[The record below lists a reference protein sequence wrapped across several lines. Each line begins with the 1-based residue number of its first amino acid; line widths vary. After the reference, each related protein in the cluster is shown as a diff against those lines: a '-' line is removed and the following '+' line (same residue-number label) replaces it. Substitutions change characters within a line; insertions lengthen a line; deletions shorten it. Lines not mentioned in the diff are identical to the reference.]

1 MAALNISKKP
11 LLKGLG
17 LLSVCLGLAVGTSQT
32 AFAHVSTFYWNRS
45 WYPSQQIK
53 GTWEEVL
60 QKRKELIEKIDAS
73 KLARFI
79 KKNYIDTINS
89 HVFLYKLLYLEKHID
104 SVIAQFD
111 HFKPEEYELPI
122 ED

>member
-32 AFAHVSTFYWNRS
+32 ASAHVSTFYWNRS

-60 QKRKELIEKIDAS
+60 KKREELIKKIKAS
-73 KLARFI
+73 DLKGFI
-79 KKNYIDTINS
+79 MTNYIDTINS
-89 HVFLYKLLYLEKHID
+89 HVFLYKLLYLEEHID
-104 SVIAQFD
+104 VLIARAKAAAEAGIGSRD
-111 HFKPEEYELPI
+111 
-122 ED
+122 